1 MKLRILLIALTL
13 LGTIAARAD
22 ERNDSLVMRSVV
34 NSMQLPEE
42 RVFLHFDNSGYY
54 LGETMWFKAYVTSG
68 IDNRATSISRVLY
81 VELVAP
87 EGYVVEKKKYK
98 IMNGACDGEFEL
110 NPALLSGYY
119 EIRAYTRYMLNR
131 GDDAIFSR
139 VFPVYD
145 KVNGDNYDFRNM
157 LDRKRAYYK
166 KGEWIENKLPKVA
179 LDFYP
184 EGGHLVDGIESVVA
198 YELRGE
204 EGIAADDSLFVYE
217 DKKLIAAGKPLCEG
231 MGSFRIKPDKDAKY
245 KVVVR
250 QGKKKYDFGTLIYL
264 EQK

>member
-87 EGYVVEKKKYK
+87 EGYVVEKK
-98 IMNGACDGEFEL
+98 
-110 NPALLSGYY
+110 S
-119 EIRAYTRYMLNR
+119 TR
-131 GDDAIFSR
+131 
-139 VFPVYD
+139 
-145 KVNGDNYDFRNM
+145 
-157 LDRKRAYYK
+157 
-166 KGEWIENKLPKVA
+166 
-179 LDFYP
+179 
-184 EGGHLVDGIESVVA
+184 
-198 YELRGE
+198 
-204 EGIAADDSLFVYE
+204 
-217 DKKLIAAGKPLCEG
+217 
-231 MGSFRIKPDKDAKY
+231 
-245 KVVVR
+245 
-250 QGKKKYDFGTLIYL
+250 
-264 EQK
+264 